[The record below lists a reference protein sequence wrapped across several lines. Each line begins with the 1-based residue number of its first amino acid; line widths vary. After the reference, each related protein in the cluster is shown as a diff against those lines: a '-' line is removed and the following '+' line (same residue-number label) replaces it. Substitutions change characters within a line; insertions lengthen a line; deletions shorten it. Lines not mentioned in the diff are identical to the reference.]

1 MKRFIFRLS
10 VFLIVVAL
18 GAAAGGFL
26 ALVRGVPEI
35 EEIKEYMPSHG
46 TKVYAD
52 DDTLIGEFNIEKG
65 EYVPISRI
73 PENLIRAVVSVEDSR
88 FWMHKGIDYI
98 AIVRAITKDIRAGR
112 IKEGASTITQQ
123 LAKVVF
129 LSPERTIVRKLKE
142 ATLAHK
148 LESSLTK
155 EEILELY
162 LNKIYFG
169 HGAYGIEM
177 AAKAYFGKSVTDVT
191 LAEAALLGGL
201 IKAPSRYSP
210 YSNLDKAK
218 ERQFIVLKRMEDE
231 GYITDSQVDE
241 TYQKPLYLSSVRHR
255 KFRPNYFLEY
265 VRKYL
270 EDEYG
275 ADLIYKGGLKVHTTL
290 NTNIQMAAVNSLKKG
305 LRKIDKRQGFRG
317 PLGHKEVEPEEE
329 LKSKVSFEK
338 VVMKK
343 DDLMTATVI
352 KVSVSEATVKT
363 RGIIGKLFLSDAK
376 WARKVINSKG
386 SLIKKF
392 RKPKLTNIL
401 KSGDI
406 IKVRVKDIR
415 GKKPVFKLA
424 QEPLV
429 QGAVVAIDPTTGYVR
444 AIVGG
449 YDFRKSEFN
458 RAVHAKRQAGSSFK
472 PIIFAAAMDSGF
484 TPASIVID
492 EPIIYESEQFG
503 DWEPENYD
511 EKYHGATRVRKA
523 LIHSMNIITV
533 KLIENIGVEK
543 IIRFARQVGIKGPFP
558 HNLTLGLGS
567 LSVSPLE
574 ITSAFGVFAQDG
586 LKRDPIAIK
595 YIIDSEGNVL
605 ENNQPVSNRAISRQ
619 TSFITTS
626 MLEDV
631 VKKGTGW
638 RARALRRPVAGK
650 TGTTNEYRDA
660 WFIGYTPELVA
671 GVWVGFDN
679 MRTLGKEE
687 TGSKAAAPIWV
698 SFMKKALS
706 EISPFS
712 SKVSGSSEK
721 RPFEIPEGI
730 VTAIIDPVT
739 GLLATNE
746 TERMVE
752 FFKEGTV
759 PTIYSNE
766 FFRSLIKRQKEEL
779 KKIKKDKDN

>member
-1 MKRFIFRLS
+1 MYEKIHSQILYLS
-10 VFLIVVAL
+10 DF
-18 GAAAGGFL
+18 GAAVGVTL

-65 EYVPISRI
+65 EYVPITRI
-73 PENLIRAVVSVEDSR
+73 PENLIRAVVAVEDSR
-88 FWMHKGIDYI
+88 FWLHKGIDFI
-98 AIVRAITKDIRAGR
+98 AIVRALTKDIRAGR

-142 ATLAHK
+142 VTLARK
-148 LESSLTK
+148 LERNLTK

-177 AAKAYFGKSVTDVT
+177 AAKSYFGKSIADVT

-210 YSNLDKAK
+210 YSNLDLAK
-218 ERQFIVLKRMEDE
+218 ERQLIVLKRMLHE
-231 GYITDSQVDE
+231 GYITDVQVE
-241 TYQKPLYLSSVRHR
+241 EAYKKPLYLSSVRHR

-275 ADLIYKGGLKVHTTL
+275 ADLIYKGGLRVHTTL
-290 NTNIQMAAVNSLKKG
+290 NTNLQMAAINSLKWG
-305 LRKIDKRQGFRG
+305 LRRVDKRQGFRG
-317 PLGHKEVEPEEE
+317 PLGHKEIDPEEE
-329 LKSKVSFEK
+329 LNSKVSFEK

-352 KVSVSEATVKT
+352 KVSASEATVKI
-363 RGIIGKLFLSDAK
+363 RGTIGKLFLSDAK

-392 RKPKLTNIL
+392 RKPKLTDIL

-406 IKVRVKDIR
+406 IKVRVKELS
-415 GKKPVFKLA
+415 GKRPVFKLA

-449 YDFRKSEFN
+449 YDFHKSEFN
-458 RAVHAKRQAGSSFK
+458 RAVFAKRQAGSSFK
-472 PIIFAAAMDSGF
+472 PFIFAAAMDSGF
-484 TPASIVID
+484 TPASIIID
-492 EPIIYESEQFG
+492 EPLLYESEQFG

-511 EKYHGATRVRKA
+511 EKFHGATRIRKA

-533 KLIENIGVEK
+533 KLIENVGVEK
-543 IIRFARQVGIKGPFP
+543 IIRFARQIGIKGPFP

-574 ITSAFGVFAQDG
+574 ITSAFSVFAQGG

-605 ENNQPVSNRAISRQ
+605 ENNQPSSTRAISQQ

-638 RARALRRPVAGK
+638 RARALKRPVAGK

-679 MRTLGKEE
+679 MRTLGEEE

-698 SFMKKALS
+698 SFMKKSLP

-712 SKVSGSSEK
+712 GKVRGGSEK
-721 RPFEIPEGI
+721 KPFDIPDGI

-746 TERMVE
+746 TEQMVE

-766 FFRSLIKRQKEEL
+766 FFRSLIIRQKEEL